1 MINPTLQNTLLEG
14 WNNYHRGD
22 GANSLLHSVGLSEF
36 QKAALGVFWLF
47 VGEIKTSYT
56 DLLPLFINSL
66 AKYYNT

>member
-1 MINPTLQNTLLEG
+1 MINTTLQNTLLEG
-14 WNNYHRGD
+14 WNKYHKGN
-22 GANSLLHSVGLSEF
+22 GANNILHYIGLSEF

-47 VGEIKTSYT
+47 VGERKTSYT

>member
-1 MINPTLQNTLLEG
+1 MINPILQNAPLEG

-22 GANSLLHSVGLSEF
+22 GANNILYYIGLSEF

-47 VGEIKTSYT
+47 VGEIKTSCT

-66 AKYYNT
+66 AKY